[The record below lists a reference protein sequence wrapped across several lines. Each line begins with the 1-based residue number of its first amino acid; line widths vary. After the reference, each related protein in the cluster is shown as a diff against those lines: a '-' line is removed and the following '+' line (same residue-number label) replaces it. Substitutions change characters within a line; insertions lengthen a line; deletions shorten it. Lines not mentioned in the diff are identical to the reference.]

1 MDHHKS
7 TEDCVRGAFVFY
19 IKSSD
24 RLSELSFI
32 LFIVGDILCKLQR
45 NGVTADRKSIS
56 IKSVC

>member
-7 TEDCVRGAFVFY
+7 TAECVRGAFVIY

-45 NGVTADRKSIS
+45 NGVAADRKSIS
-56 IKSVC
+56 VKSVC